1 MVWDQIPEPPCIFVL
16 GTEVCPFANTVTLVP
31 NDTDDLGSEE
41 VLLPKLVKVA
51 IHFVKYL
58 YVCDNNLI
66 FQIFN
71 VLVFA
76 IRGKYNYMM

>member
-1 MVWDQIPEPPCIFVL
+1 MI
-16 GTEVCPFANTVTLVP
+16 
-31 NDTDDLGSEE
+31 S
-41 VLLPKLVKVA
+41 A

-71 VLVFA
+71 VLLFA
-76 IRGKYNYMM
+76 IRGKR